1 MRLEVSSLKTYSLI
15 YAYLFI
21 INRGKGM
28 ELLIIFLGLLMDRL
42 AKVWALDSLKDNNG
56 IIIIKDFFGL
66 EYLENRGAAF
76 GILQNKTILLTL
88 VTLLVISGMIYY
100 IIKYKP
106 KSKFLRISLAMIISG
121 ALGNLYDRLFYKY
134 VVDFIL
140 LHYKNIYYFPTFN
153 VADMLVVVGTLI
165 LAISIVK
172 DEV

>member
-1 MRLEVSSLKTYSLI
+1 MEVLI
-15 YAYLFI
+15 V
-21 INRGKGM
+21 
-28 ELLIIFLGLLMDRL
+28 FLGLLLDRL
-42 AKVWALDSLKDNNG
+42 TKFWALSSLKEENG
-56 IIIIKDFFGL
+56 IILIKDFFKL

-76 GILQNKTILLTL
+76 GILQNKLILLAL

-106 KSKFLRISLAMIISG
+106 KSKFLRISFALIISG

-140 LHYKNIYYFPTFN
+140 LHYKEVYYFPTFN

-172 DEV
+172 EEV